1 VDGEFFSPLGPIMI
15 FHPYVEYVMIII
27 LGDFH
32 QFFDEKMAGF
42 FNHVIYDHFIMHR
55 WLSFYSKS
63 PIFSPLFSEI
73 FFGKNRPK

>member
-42 FNHVIYDHFIMHR
+42 FNHVIYDHF
-55 WLSFYSKS
+55 SA
-63 PIFSPLFSEI
+63 
-73 FFGKNRPK
+73 